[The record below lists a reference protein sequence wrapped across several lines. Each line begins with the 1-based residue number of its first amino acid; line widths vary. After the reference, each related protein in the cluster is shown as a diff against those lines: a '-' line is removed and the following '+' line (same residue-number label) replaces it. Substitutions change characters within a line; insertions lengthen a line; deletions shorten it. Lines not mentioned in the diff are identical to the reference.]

1 MVTSIKL
8 YNVLALKER
17 TSCQGSSSTHHKVEP
32 YFTAIVES
40 KKHTSSKFVSIMIE
54 SNVKSLILLT
64 TGRRLD
70 LVIWEMKNQIQ
81 YAGLDLLSLKSV
93 MTESLCYVNSADSL
107 NNYEPSSASI
117 KESSTSKLNE
127 VLFKA
132 VFSCLPTDGE
142 VLKQALGNCVLL
154 RSVYEEEVAS
164 AFGTAQLW
172 RILTDEGLSSS
183 ISSETLTILPC
194 AFTYRVCYA

>member
-1 MVTSIKL
+1 
-8 YNVLALKER
+8 
-17 TSCQGSSSTHHKVEP
+17 
-32 YFTAIVES
+32 
-40 KKHTSSKFVSIMIE
+40 MIE

-81 YAGLDLLSLKSV
+81 YAGLDLLSLKSI

-107 NNYEPSSASI
+107 NNYEPSSTSI

-132 VFSCLPTDGE
+132 VFFCLPTDGD
-142 VLKQALGNCVLL
+142 VLKEALGNCVLL

-183 ISSETLTILPC
+183 ISSEILTLLPR
-194 AFTYRVCYA
+194 AFNYRVCYAQLFLMLLFPVYIHSREYHTNPRCCHLSVNEAVCFLLIFQSAV